1 MKCKIKCAAIRAIH
15 TVFQTI
21 GGVLTLDAIMSG
33 VSWQIVGRAALAG
46 ALAGAISFTKSLCV
60 GIPEMTDNDTD

>member
-1 MKCKIKCAAIRAIH
+1 MKCKLKCAAVRAIH
-15 TVFQTI
+15 TVFQTL

-33 VSWQIVGRAALAG
+33 VSWQIVGRAALAS

-60 GIPEMTDNDTD
+60 GIPEVTDDDID

>member
-1 MKCKIKCAAIRAIH
+1 MKCKIKWAAVGAIH

-60 GIPEMTDNDTD
+60 GIPEATDDDTD

>member
-1 MKCKIKCAAIRAIH
+1 MKSKIKCAAVRAIH

-21 GGVLTLDAIMSG
+21 GGILTLDAIMSG

-46 ALAGAISFTKSLCV
+46 ALAGAISFTKSLCI
-60 GIPEMTDNDTD
+60 GIPEVTDDDTD

>member
-1 MKCKIKCAAIRAIH
+1 MKCKIKCAAVRAIH

-21 GGVLTLDAIMSG
+21 GGILTVDAIMSG

-60 GIPEMTDNDTD
+60 GIPEVTDDDTD

>member
-1 MKCKIKCAAIRAIH
+1 MKCKIKCAAVRAIH

-33 VSWQIVGRAALAG
+33 ISWQMAGRAALAG

-60 GIPEMTDNDTD
+60 GIPEATDDETD

>member
-1 MKCKIKCAAIRAIH
+1 MKCKIKCAAVRAIH

-21 GGVLTLDAIMSG
+21 GGILTIDAIMSG

-60 GIPEMTDNDTD
+60 GIPEVTDNETD